1 MGLGAPPEN
10 NSPPPAPTPPVS
22 EEPSSQGGYKAK
34 SSGRFN
40 DNFYGGGGASNGPG
54 GGPGSGFYNSPGSQS
69 QYQPPPPSAPPP
81 ANSNASSSSASLG
94 ASDYQAAVENLE
106 GSDEDEGLGWL
117 GEEDFDLGSTDEPP
131 PMASPMA
138 PTSGEP
144 ERRLVDI
151 NDIHKIAG
159 LSEISAFKKI
169 IEQDGKADAP
179 KRPRATQR
187 NQPLEG
193 PARVARAPVGP
204 SHPYGAPPQGP
215 PPGYPQPGPGSYP
228 PAGPPPS
235 GPHAAPGQGPNK
247 PPSGYPSPP
256 GMQGPPPGAPLQPP
270 GRPGGSGVP
279 MGPPKGPGGG
289 PRRPSTAKYGRNQES
304 GRHKPLNPGQAGQ
317 SGPQK
322 GRRHTSR
329 TKMPPR
335 KRGAPKPNRRLVT
348 YLICDIY
355 DRPFK
360 LNPEFTYVIGRDENV
375 SICLPDDSVS
385 RKHATI
391 LHEKDQFII
400 EDARSLNGT
409 YVNGRCI
416 TSTRLRSNDVIQIGP
431 FLFRVHAAEEH
442 EAAPE
447 CGVSLT
453 SDTRHL
459 PSLPGPLSCRVGP
472 TDISELL
479 LFLNRTARSGV
490 ATIRYD
496 RWAGRMFIT
505 NGEVVHCRAGKAVGD
520 EALKI
525 LLRIE
530 QGYFHFSQ
538 EDLRVKR
545 TVNTPTF
552 EHIEMALADV
562 VESGQ

>member
-1 MGLGAPPEN
+1 M
-10 NSPPPAPTPPVS
+10 
-22 EEPSSQGGYKAK
+22 SS
-34 SSGRFN
+34 
-40 DNFYGGGGASNGPG
+40 NFYGSQ
-54 GGPGSGFYNSPGSQS
+54 SSPS
-69 QYQPPPPSAPPP
+69 QYQAAPSSAPPQTQSSP
-81 ANSNASSSSASLG
+81 AELG
-94 ASDYQAAVENLE
+94 ASDYQAAVENLD

-131 PMASPMA
+131 PMAA
-138 PTSGEP
+138 PAAPAPSMGAEP

-169 IEQDGKADAP
+169 IEQDGKADTP

-204 SHPYGAPPQGP
+204 AHPYGAPPQAPPPSGYPQPGGAPGGP
-215 PPGYPQPGPGSYP
+215 PPGYPQPGGP
-228 PAGPPPS
+228 PPPS
-235 GPHAAPGQGPNK
+235 GPHSAPGY
-247 PPSGYPSPP
+247 PPSGPGMGNSYPSPP
-256 GMQGPPPGAPLQPP
+256 GMQGAPSGAPLQPP
-270 GRPGGSGVP
+270 GRPGGPPPPHGA
-279 MGPPKGPGGG
+279 PKGPGGA
-289 PRRPSTAKYGRNQES
+289 PRRPSTAKYGRKGQES
-304 GRHKPLNPGQAGQ
+304 GRHKPLNPAQAGKA
-317 SGPQK
+317 GPQK

-335 KRGAPKPNRRLVT
+335 KRGAPKPKSRLVT

-431 FLFRVHAAEEH
+431 FLFRVHAAEEN
-442 EAAPE
+442 EPAPE

-496 RWAGRMFIT
+496 RWAGRMFMT

-562 VESGQ
+562 VETGQ